1 MPTVIMNSKIII
13 SGVMTVLLL
22 VSGINSSLSMMFSGS
37 KNHAEIVNYVD
48 GVFYGNYIIDGDKI
62 PIVIK
67 VEETNEKTYN
77 ENKSYDENKNSEYNE
92 YKKNERINQNEKIID
107 DKTPGSIN
115 ISFKDGSGLEINY
128 NRDIGSKE
136 MSETDKECLYKIVDA
151 IIKYIDNSVGK
162 KISNG
167 TRKFLNFIKKDIK
180 DNTKGK

>member
-1 MPTVIMNSKIII
+1 MPTVIMNSKIIV
-13 SGVMTVLLL
+13 SGVITMLLL
-22 VSGINSSLSMMFSGS
+22 VSGISNSLSIMFNGS

-48 GVFYGNYIIDGDKI
+48 GVFYGNYIIDGNKI

-77 ENKSYDENKNSEYNE
+77 ENKTYDENKNSEYNE
-92 YKKNERINQNEKIID
+92 YKKNERINQNERIID
-107 DKTPGSIN
+107 DKTPGKIN

-162 KISNG
+162 QITKG
-167 TRKFLNFIKKDIK
+167 TKKFLNFIKKDV
-180 DNTKGK
+180 NYKGK

>member
-115 ISFKDGSGLEINY
+115 ITFKDGSGLEINY

-151 IIKYIDNSVGK
+151 IIKYIDNSVG
-162 KISNG
+162 
-167 TRKFLNFIKKDIK
+167 RKFLNFIKKDIK

>member
-1 MPTVIMNSKIII
+1 MPTVIMNSKIIV
-13 SGVMTVLLL
+13 SGVITMLLL
-22 VSGINSSLSMMFSGS
+22 VSGISNSLSIMFSGS

-48 GVFYGNYIIDGDKI
+48 GVFYGNYIIDGNKI

-77 ENKSYDENKNSEYNE
+77 ENKTYDENKNSEYNE
-92 YKKNERINQNEKIID
+92 YKKNERINQNERIID
-107 DKTPGSIN
+107 DKTPGKIN

-162 KISNG
+162 QITKG
-167 TRKFLNFIKKDIK
+167 TKKFLNFIKKDV
-180 DNTKGK
+180 NYKGK

>member
-48 GVFYGNYIIDGDKI
+48 GVFYGNYIIDGNKI

-77 ENKSYDENKNSEYNE
+77 ENKTYDENKNSEYNE
-92 YKKNERINQNEKIID
+92 YKKNERINQNERIID
-107 DKTPGSIN
+107 DKTPGKIN

-162 KISNG
+162 QITKG
-167 TRKFLNFIKKDIK
+167 TKKFLNFIKKDV
-180 DNTKGK
+180 NYKGK

>member
-1 MPTVIMNSKIII
+1 MPTVIINSKIII
-13 SGVMTVLLL
+13 SGVMTMLLL
-22 VSGINSSLSMMFSGS
+22 VSGINSSLSMMFNGN
-37 KNHAEIVNYVD
+37 KNYVEIVNYNNE
-48 GVFYGNYIIDGDKI
+48 VFYGNYIIDDNKI
-62 PIVIK
+62 PIVIR
-67 VEETNEKTYN
+67 VEEGNEKTYN

-107 DKTPGSIN
+107 DKTPGKIN
-115 ISFKDGSGLEINY
+115 ITFKDGSGLEINY

-151 IIKYIDNSVGK
+151 IIKYIDNSVSK